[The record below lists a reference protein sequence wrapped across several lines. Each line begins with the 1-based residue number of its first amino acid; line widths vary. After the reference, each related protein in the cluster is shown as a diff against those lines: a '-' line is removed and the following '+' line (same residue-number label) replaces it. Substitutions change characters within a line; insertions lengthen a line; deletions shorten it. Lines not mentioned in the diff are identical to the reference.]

1 MKKTFS
7 ILLCLLT
14 FTVFAQ
20 IDRSQQ
26 PQPGPAPVIQLGE
39 PERFTLN
46 NGLTV
51 LIVENNKLPRA
62 AVSLSLDNSPIA
74 EGELAGV
81 SAMTAA
87 LLGKGS
93 ATIDKDS
100 FNEEVDFMGATIN
113 FGSQSASASSLSRYF
128 GRVLELMADAA
139 LHPNFTQEEFDKEKD
154 ILLDGIKSG
163 EKSVTTAARRVEN
176 LLAYGKDHPYGE
188 YVSKESVERVKLADV
203 DAFYKRYFLPNNAYL
218 VIVGDVDAGN
228 LKKQVKKLFGK
239 WKKKN
244 LSTDP
249 IPDVTNVSTTQID
262 FVNMP
267 NAVQTEV
274 TVQNTVSLRKKD
286 ADYFPLLIANGI
298 LGGGGEARLF
308 LNLREDKGYTYGSYS
323 SMGNNKYTASR
334 FRASASVRNAV
345 VDSAVVELL
354 YEIDR
359 MKKEVVSDEE
369 LNRAKAKYVGSFVRA
384 VEQPSTVAAYA
395 LEIETEGLPDD
406 FYTTYLESVN
416 NVTKEDIQRV
426 AQKYFLVD
434 QARIVVTGKAS
445 EVLDN
450 LEKVQFNESDIS
462 VSYYDK
468 YGNVIDRPAS
478 FELPDGV
485 SAQSILVDYI
495 DAIGGQDA
503 INAIRSLEVSYNA
516 NFMGNELEA
525 ISINT
530 AEEQKQIVKM
540 GGNVLATVIVNASGA
555 KVEQMGNS
563 MDLPP
568 EMAADMQA
576 IIGIIPELKMM
587 ENESITVSG
596 IEEIDGQS
604 AYALEMKGQST
615 TTTTYYAVESGL
627 KLKQTTVTEI
637 MGQTQTQDSNYND
650 YKRFG
655 SLLIPSSTSVPLGP
669 QSVDATLGYVK
680 INGKAVDTE

>member
-7 ILLCLLT
+7 ILLFLLT

-218 VIVGDVDAGN
+218 VIVGDVDAGD

-267 NAVQTEV
+267 NAVQTEL

-416 NVTKEDIQRV
+416 NVTKQDIQRV

-434 QARIVVTGKAS
+434 QARVVVTGKAS

-450 LEKVQFNESDIS
+450 LEKVHFNESDIS

-468 YGNVIDRPAS
+468 YGNIIDRPAS

-485 SAQSILVDYI
+485 SAQSILADYI
-495 DAIGGQDA
+495 DVIGGQDA

-576 IIGIIPELKMM
+576 VIGIIPELKMM

-596 IEEIDGQS
+596 VEEIDGQS

-627 KLKQTTVTEI
+627 KLKQTTVTEM

-680 INGKAVDTE
+680 INGEAVDTE

>member
-218 VIVGDVDAGN
+218 VIVGDVDAGD

-323 SMGNNKYTASR
+323 SMGNNKFTASR

-434 QARIVVTGKAS
+434 QARVIVTGKAS

-485 SAQSILVDYI
+485 SAQSILADYI

-530 AEEQKQIVKM
+530 DEEQKQIVKM

-576 IIGIIPELKMM
+576 VIGIIPELKMM

-596 IEEIDGQS
+596 IEKIDGQS

-627 KLKQTTVTEI
+627 KLKQTTVTEM

-680 INGKAVDTE
+680 INGEAVDTE

>member
-218 VIVGDVDAGN
+218 VIVGDVDAGD

-406 FYTTYLESVN
+406 FYTTYLESIN

-485 SAQSILVDYI
+485 SAQSILADYI

-525 ISINT
+525 ILINT

-576 IIGIIPELKMM
+576 VIGIIPELKMM

-627 KLKQTTVTEI
+627 KLKQTTVTEM

-680 INGKAVDTE
+680 INGEAVDTE

>member
-26 PQPGPAPVIQLGE
+26 PQTGPAPVIQLGE

-218 VIVGDVDAGN
+218 VIVGDVDAGD

-485 SAQSILVDYI
+485 SAQSILADYI

-576 IIGIIPELKMM
+576 VIGIIPELKMI

-596 IEEIDGQS
+596 VEEIDGQS

-627 KLKQTTVTEI
+627 KLKQTTVTEM

-680 INGKAVDTE
+680 INGEAVDTE

>member
-218 VIVGDVDAGN
+218 VIVGDVDAGV

-395 LEIETEGLPDD
+395 LEIETEDLPED

-485 SAQSILVDYI
+485 SAQSILADYI
-495 DAIGGQDA
+495 DAIGGQDE

-576 IIGIIPELKMM
+576 VIGIIPELKMM

-615 TTTTYYAVESGL
+615 TRTTYYAVESGL
-627 KLKQTTVTEI
+627 KLKQTTVTEM

-680 INGKAVDTE
+680 INGEAVDTE

>member
-7 ILLCLLT
+7 ILLLLLT
-14 FTVFAQ
+14 FTAFAQ
-20 IDRSQQ
+20 LDRSQQ

-39 PERFTLN
+39 PERFTLK

-62 AVSLSLDNSPIA
+62 AVSLSLDNAPIA

-81 SAMTAA
+81 SSMTAA

-93 ATIDKDS
+93 TTIDKDS

-139 LHPNFTQEEFDKEKD
+139 LHPNFIQDEFDKERD
-154 ILLDGIKSG
+154 IVLDGIKSS

-188 YVSKESVERVKLADV
+188 FVSKESVERVSLSDV

-218 VIVGDVDAGN
+218 VIVGDVDAGD

-239 WKKKN
+239 WKKGD
-244 LSTDP
+244 LSIDA
-249 IPDVTNVSTTQID
+249 IPEVSNVNSTQID

-274 TVQNTVSLRKKD
+274 SVQNTVSLRKKD

-323 SMGNNKYTASR
+323 RMGNNKYTASR

-406 FYTTYLESVN
+406 FYTTYLESIN

-434 QARIVVTGKAS
+434 QARVVVTGKAS

-450 LEKVQFNESDIS
+450 LEKVQFNGSAIP

-468 YGNVIDRPAS
+468 YSNVIDRPAS

-485 SAQSILVDYI
+485 SAQSILANYI

-576 IIGIIPELKMM
+576 VIGVIPELKMM
-587 ENESITVSG
+587 ENESITVSS
-596 IEEIDGQS
+596 IEEIDGQN

-627 KLKQTTVTEI
+627 KLKQTTVTQM

-650 YKRFG
+650 YKRFV
-655 SLLIPSSTSVPLGP
+655 SLLIPTSTSVPLGP
-669 QSVDATLGYVK
+669 QSVDATLGSVK
-680 INGKAVDTE
+680 INGETVNPE

>member
-7 ILLCLLT
+7 ILLLLLT
-14 FTVFAQ
+14 FTAFAQ
-20 IDRSQQ
+20 VDRSQQ

-39 PERFTLN
+39 PERFTLK

-62 AVSLSLDNSPIA
+62 AVSLSLDNAPIA

-81 SAMTAA
+81 SSMTAA

-93 ATIDKDS
+93 TTIDKDS

-139 LHPNFTQEEFDKEKD
+139 LHPNFTQDEFDKERD
-154 ILLDGIKSG
+154 IVLDGIKSS

-188 YVSKESVERVKLADV
+188 FVSKESVERVSLADV

-218 VIVGDVDAGN
+218 VIVGDVDAGD

-239 WKKKN
+239 WKKGD
-244 LSTDP
+244 LSTDA
-249 IPDVTNVSTTQID
+249 IPEVSNVNSTQID

-274 TVQNTVSLRKKD
+274 SVQNTVSLRKKD

-323 SMGNNKYTASR
+323 RMGNNKYTASR

-395 LEIETEGLPDD
+395 LEIETEGLPND
-406 FYTTYLESVN
+406 FYTTYLESIK
-416 NVTKEDIQRV
+416 NVTKEDIKRV

-434 QARIVVTGKAS
+434 QSRVVVTGKAS

-450 LEKVQFNESDIS
+450 LEKVQFNGSTIP

-485 SAQSILVDYI
+485 SAQSILANYI

-568 EMAADMQA
+568 KMAADMQA
-576 IIGIIPELKMM
+576 VIGVIPELKMM
-587 ENESITVSG
+587 ENESITVSS
-596 IEEIDGQS
+596 IEEIDGQN

-627 KLKQTTVTEI
+627 KLKQTTVTEM

-650 YKRFG
+650 YKRFV
-655 SLLIPSSTSVPLGP
+655 SLLIPTSTSVPLGP
-669 QSVDATLGYVK
+669 QSVDATLGSVK
-680 INGKAVDTE
+680 INGETVNPE

>member
-218 VIVGDVDAGN
+218 VIVGDVDAGD

-249 IPDVTNVSTTQID
+249 IPNVTNVSTTQID

-485 SAQSILVDYI
+485 SAQSILADYI

-576 IIGIIPELKMM
+576 VIGIIPELKMM

-627 KLKQTTVTEI
+627 KLKQTTVTEM

-680 INGKAVDTE
+680 INGEAVDTE

>member
-100 FNEEVDFMGATIN
+100 FNEEIDFMGATIN

-154 ILLDGIKSG
+154 ILLDGIKSV

-218 VIVGDVDAGN
+218 VIVGDVDAGD
-228 LKKQVKKLFGK
+228 LRKQVKKLFGK

-485 SAQSILVDYI
+485 SAQSILADYI

-576 IIGIIPELKMM
+576 VIGIIPELKMM

-596 IEEIDGQS
+596 VEEIDGQS

-627 KLKQTTVTEI
+627 KLKQTTVTEM

-680 INGKAVDTE
+680 INGEAVDTE

>member
-100 FNEEVDFMGATIN
+100 FNEEIDFMGATIN

-203 DAFYKRYFLPNNAYL
+203 DAFYNRYFLPNNAYL
-218 VIVGDVDAGN
+218 VIVGDVDAGD

-485 SAQSILVDYI
+485 SAQSILADYI

-576 IIGIIPELKMM
+576 VIGIIPELKMM

-596 IEEIDGQS
+596 VEEIDGQS

-627 KLKQTTVTEI
+627 KLKQTTVTEM

-680 INGKAVDTE
+680 INGEAVNTE

>member
-218 VIVGDVDAGN
+218 VIVGDVDAGD

-485 SAQSILVDYI
+485 SAQSILADYI

-576 IIGIIPELKMM
+576 VIGIIPELKMM

-596 IEEIDGQS
+596 IDEIDGQS

-615 TTTTYYAVESGL
+615 TTMTYYAVESGL
-627 KLKQTTVTEI
+627 KLKQTTVTEM

-680 INGKAVDTE
+680 INGKTVDTE

>member
-7 ILLCLLT
+7 ILLLLLT
-14 FTVFAQ
+14 FTAFAQ
-20 IDRSQQ
+20 VDRSQQ

-39 PERFTLN
+39 PERFTLK

-62 AVSLSLDNSPIA
+62 AVSLSLDNAPIA

-81 SAMTAA
+81 SSMTAA

-93 ATIDKDS
+93 IAIDKDS

-139 LHPNFTQEEFDKEKD
+139 LHPNFIQDEFDKERD
-154 ILLDGIKSG
+154 IVLDGIKSS

-188 YVSKESVERVKLADV
+188 FVSKESVERVSLADV

-218 VIVGDVDAGN
+218 VIVGDVDAGD

-239 WKKKN
+239 WKKGD
-244 LSTDP
+244 LSTDA
-249 IPDVTNVSTTQID
+249 VSEVSNVSSTQID

-274 TVQNTVSLRKKD
+274 SVQNTVSLRKKD

-323 SMGNNKYTASR
+323 RMGNNKYTASR

-406 FYTTYLESVN
+406 FYTTYLESIN

-434 QARIVVTGKAS
+434 QARVVVTGKAS

-450 LEKVQFNESDIS
+450 LEKVQFNGSAIP

-485 SAQSILVDYI
+485 SAQSILANYI
-495 DAIGGQDA
+495 NAIGGQDV

-576 IIGIIPELKMM
+576 VIGVIPELKMM
-587 ENESITVSG
+587 ENESITVSSL
-596 IEEIDGQS
+596 EEIDGQN

-627 KLKQTTVTEI
+627 KLKQTTVTEM

-655 SLLIPSSTSVPLGP
+655 SLLIPTSTSVPLGP
-669 QSVDATLGYVK
+669 QSVDATLGSVK
-680 INGKAVDTE
+680 INGETVNPE

>member
-7 ILLCLLT
+7 ILLFLLT

-218 VIVGDVDAGN
+218 VIVGDVDAGD

-434 QARIVVTGKAS
+434 QARVVVTGKAS

-495 DAIGGQDA
+495 DAVGGQDA

-568 EMAADMQA
+568 EMSADMQA
-576 IIGIIPELKMM
+576 VVGIIPELKMM

-627 KLKQTTVTEI
+627 KLKQTTVTEM

-680 INGKAVDTE
+680 INGEAVDTE

>member
-1 MKKTFS
+1 
-7 ILLCLLT
+7 
-14 FTVFAQ
+14 
-20 IDRSQQ
+20 
-26 PQPGPAPVIQLGE
+26 
-39 PERFTLN
+39 
-46 NGLTV
+46 
-51 LIVENNKLPRA
+51 
-62 AVSLSLDNSPIA
+62 
-74 EGELAGV
+74 
-81 SAMTAA
+81 
-87 LLGKGS
+87 
-93 ATIDKDS
+93 
-100 FNEEVDFMGATIN
+100 
-113 FGSQSASASSLSRYF
+113 
-128 GRVLELMADAA
+128 
-139 LHPNFTQEEFDKEKD
+139 
-154 ILLDGIKSG
+154 
-163 EKSVTTAARRVEN
+163 
-176 LLAYGKDHPYGE
+176 
-188 YVSKESVERVKLADV
+188 
-203 DAFYKRYFLPNNAYL
+203 
-218 VIVGDVDAGN
+218 

-239 WKKKN
+239 WKKGD
-244 LSTDP
+244 LSTDA
-249 IPDVTNVSTTQID
+249 IPEVSNVNSTQID

-274 TVQNTVSLRKKD
+274 SVQNTVSLRKKD

-323 SMGNNKYTASR
+323 RMGNNKYTASR

-406 FYTTYLESVN
+406 FYTTYLESIN
-416 NVTKEDIQRV
+416 NVSKEDIQRV

-434 QARIVVTGKAS
+434 QARVVVTGKAS

-450 LEKVQFNESDIS
+450 LEKVQFNGSAIP

-468 YGNVIDRPAS
+468 YSNVIDRPAS

-485 SAQSILVDYI
+485 SAQSILANYI

-576 IIGIIPELKMM
+576 VIGVIPELKMM
-587 ENESITVSG
+587 ENESITVSS
-596 IEEIDGQS
+596 IEEIDGQN

-627 KLKQTTVTEI
+627 KLKQTTVTEM

-669 QSVDATLGYVK
+669 QSVDATLGTVK
-680 INGKAVDTE
+680 INGEAVNAE

>member
-203 DAFYKRYFLPNNAYL
+203 DSFYKRYFLPNNAYL
-218 VIVGDVDAGN
+218 VIVGDVDAGD

-434 QARIVVTGKAS
+434 QARVVVTGKAS

-485 SAQSILVDYI
+485 SAQSILADYI

-576 IIGIIPELKMM
+576 VIGIIPELKMM

-627 KLKQTTVTEI
+627 KLKQTTVTEM

-680 INGKAVDTE
+680 INGEAVDTE

>member
-1 MKKTFS
+1 MKKTFY
-7 ILLCLLT
+7 ILLLLLT
-14 FTVFAQ
+14 FTAFAQ
-20 IDRSQQ
+20 VDRSQQ

-39 PERFTLN
+39 PERFTLK

-62 AVSLSLDNSPIA
+62 AVSLSLDNAPIA

-81 SAMTAA
+81 SSMTAA

-93 ATIDKDS
+93 TTIDKDS

-139 LHPNFTQEEFDKEKD
+139 LNPNFTQEEFDKERD
-154 ILLDGIKSG
+154 ILLDGIKSS

-188 YVSKESVERVKLADV
+188 YVSKESVERVSLADV
-203 DAFYKRYFLPNNAYL
+203 DAFYKRYFVPNQSYL
-218 VIVGDVDAGN
+218 VIVGDVDATA

-239 WKKKN
+239 WKKGE
-244 LSTDP
+244 LSPDV
-249 IPDVTNVSTTQID
+249 IPDVTNVSATLID

-274 TVQNTVSLRKKD
+274 SVQNTVSMRKKD

-323 SMGNNKYTASR
+323 RMGNNKYTASR

-406 FYTTYLESVN
+406 FYTTYLESIN

-434 QARIVVTGKAS
+434 QARVVVTGKAS

-450 LEKVQFNESDIS
+450 LEKVQFNGSAIP

-468 YGNVIDRPAS
+468 YSNVIDRPAS

-485 SAQSILVDYI
+485 SAQSILANYI

-540 GGNVLATVIVNASGA
+540 GENVLATVIVNASGA

-576 IIGIIPELKMM
+576 VIGIIPELKMM

-627 KLKQTTVTEI
+627 KLKQTTVTEM

-650 YKRFG
+650 YKRFV
-655 SLLIPSSTSVPLGP
+655 SLLIPTSTSVPLGP
-669 QSVDATLGYVK
+669 QSVDATLGSVK
-680 INGKAVDTE
+680 IMAKL

>member
-7 ILLCLLT
+7 ILLFLLT

-39 PERFTLN
+39 PERFILN

-218 VIVGDVDAGN
+218 VIVGDVDAGD

-323 SMGNNKYTASR
+323 TMGNNKYTASR

-395 LEIETEGLPDD
+395 LEIESEGLPDD

-434 QARIVVTGKAS
+434 QARVIVTGKAS

-485 SAQSILVDYI
+485 SAQSILADYI

-576 IIGIIPELKMM
+576 VIGIIPELKMM

-627 KLKQTTVTEI
+627 KLKQTTVTEM

-680 INGKAVDTE
+680 INGEAVDTE

>member
-218 VIVGDVDAGN
+218 VIVGDVDAGD

-359 MKKEVVSDEE
+359 MKREVVSDEE

-434 QARIVVTGKAS
+434 QARVVVTGKAS

-485 SAQSILVDYI
+485 KAQSILADYI

-576 IIGIIPELKMM
+576 VIGIIPELKMM

-627 KLKQTTVTEI
+627 KLKQTTVTEM
-637 MGQTQTQDSNYND
+637 MGQTQTKDSNYND

-669 QSVDATLGYVK
+669 QSVDATLGTVK
-680 INGKAVDTE
+680 INGEVVNAE

>member
-7 ILLCLLT
+7 ILLFLLT

-20 IDRSQQ
+20 IDRSLQ

-218 VIVGDVDAGN
+218 VIVGDVDAGD

-323 SMGNNKYTASR
+323 SMGNNKFTASR

-434 QARIVVTGKAS
+434 QARVVVTGKAS

-485 SAQSILVDYI
+485 SAQSILADYI

-576 IIGIIPELKMM
+576 VIGIIPELKMM

-627 KLKQTTVTEI
+627 KLKQTTVTEM
-637 MGQTQTQDSNYND
+637 MGQTQTQDSNHND

-680 INGKAVDTE
+680 INGEAVDTE

>member
-218 VIVGDVDAGN
+218 VIVGDVDAGD

-359 MKKEVVSDEE
+359 MKKEVVSDDE

-485 SAQSILVDYI
+485 SAQSILADYI

-576 IIGIIPELKMM
+576 VIGIIPELKMM

-627 KLKQTTVTEI
+627 KLKQTTVTEM

-680 INGKAVDTE
+680 INGEAVDTE

>member
-218 VIVGDVDAGN
+218 VIVGDVDAGD

-434 QARIVVTGKAS
+434 QARVVVTGKAS

-485 SAQSILVDYI
+485 SAQSILADYI

-576 IIGIIPELKMM
+576 VIGIIPELKMM

-627 KLKQTTVTEI
+627 KLKQTTVTEM

-680 INGKAVDTE
+680 INGEAIDTE

>member
-100 FNEEVDFMGATIN
+100 FNEEVDFMGATIS
-113 FGSQSASASSLSRYF
+113 FGSQSANASSLSRYF

-218 VIVGDVDAGN
+218 VIVGDVDAGD

-434 QARIVVTGKAS
+434 QARVVVTGKAS

-485 SAQSILVDYI
+485 SAQSILADYI

-576 IIGIIPELKMM
+576 VIGIIPELKMM

-627 KLKQTTVTEI
+627 KLKQTTVTEM

-680 INGKAVDTE
+680 INGEAVDTE

>member
-7 ILLCLLT
+7 ILLFLLT

-218 VIVGDVDAGN
+218 VIVGDVDAGD

-262 FVNMP
+262 FVDMP

-434 QARIVVTGKAS
+434 QARVVVTGKAS

-485 SAQSILVDYI
+485 SAQSILADYI

-516 NFMGNELEA
+516 DFMGNELEA

-576 IIGIIPELKMM
+576 VIGIIPELKMM

-615 TTTTYYAVESGL
+615 TITTYYAVESGL
-627 KLKQTTVTEI
+627 KLKQTTVTEM

-655 SLLIPSSTSVPLGP
+655 SLLIPYSTSVPLGP

-680 INGKAVDTE
+680 INGEAVDTE

>member
-1 MKKTFS
+1 MKKTIS
-7 ILLCLLT
+7 LLLLLLT
-14 FTVFAQ
+14 FTAFAQ
-20 IDRSQQ
+20 VDRSQQ

-39 PERFTLN
+39 PERFTLK

-62 AVSLSLDNSPIA
+62 AVSLSLDNAPIA

-87 LLGKGS
+87 LLVKGS
-93 ATIDKDS
+93 TTIDKDS

-113 FGSQSASASSLSRYF
+113 FGSQSANASSLSRYF

-139 LHPNFTQEEFDKEKD
+139 LHPNFTQEEFDKERD

-188 YVSKESVERVKLADV
+188 YVSKESVERVSLADV

-218 VIVGDVDAGN
+218 VIVGDVDAKG

-239 WKKKN
+239 WKKGAISSDVIPE
-244 LSTDP
+244 LS
-249 IPDVTNVSTTQID
+249 NVNSTQID

-274 TVQNTVSLRKKD
+274 SVQNTVSLRKKD

-323 SMGNNKYTASR
+323 RMGNDKYTASR

-345 VDSAVVELL
+345 VDSSVVEIL
-354 YEIDR
+354 YEINR
-359 MKKEVVSDEE
+359 MKNEVVSDEE

-395 LEIETEGLPDD
+395 LEIETEDLPDD

-416 NVTKEDIQRV
+416 NVTKEDVQRV

-434 QARIVVTGKAS
+434 QARVVVTGKAS

-450 LEKVQFNESDIS
+450 LEKVRFNGSAVP

-485 SAQSILVDYI
+485 SAQSILANYI
-495 DAIGGQDA
+495 DAIGGTDA
-503 INAIRSLEVSYNA
+503 INAIRTLEVSYKA

-530 AEEQKQIVKM
+530 IDEQKQIVKM
-540 GGNVLATVIVNASGA
+540 GGNVLATVIVNAAGA

-568 EMAADMQA
+568 EMAADLQA
-576 IIGIIPELKMM
+576 VIGIIPELKMM
-587 ENESITVSG
+587 ENESVTVSG

-604 AYALEMKGQST
+604 TYALEMKGQRT

-627 KLKQTTVTEI
+627 KLKQTTVTEM

-655 SLLIPSSTSVPLGP
+655 SLLIPTSTNVPLGP
-669 QSVDATLGYVK
+669 QSVDALLGTVT
-680 INGKAVDTE
+680 INGEAVNPE

>member
-218 VIVGDVDAGN
+218 VIVGDVDAGD

-359 MKKEVVSDEE
+359 MKKEVVSDDE

-478 FELPDGV
+478 FELADGV
-485 SAQSILVDYI
+485 SAQSILADYI

-576 IIGIIPELKMM
+576 VIGIIPELKMM

-627 KLKQTTVTEI
+627 KLKQTTVTEM

>member
-218 VIVGDVDAGN
+218 VIVGDVDAGD

-485 SAQSILVDYI
+485 SAQSILADYI

-576 IIGIIPELKMM
+576 VIGIIPELKMM

-596 IEEIDGQS
+596 VEEIDGQS

-627 KLKQTTVTEI
+627 KLKQTTVTEM

-680 INGKAVDTE
+680 INGEAVDTE

>member
-7 ILLCLLT
+7 ILLLLLT
-14 FTVFAQ
+14 FTAFAQ
-20 IDRSQQ
+20 VDRSQQ
-26 PQPGPAPVIQLGE
+26 PQPRPAPVIQLGE
-39 PERFTLN
+39 PERFTLK

-62 AVSLSLDNSPIA
+62 AVSLSLDNAPIA

-81 SAMTAA
+81 SSMTAA

-93 ATIDKDS
+93 TNIDKDS

-139 LHPNFTQEEFDKEKD
+139 LHPNFIQDEFDKERD
-154 ILLDGIKSG
+154 IVLDGIKSS

-188 YVSKESVERVKLADV
+188 FVSKESVERVSLADV

-218 VIVGDVDAGN
+218 VIVGDVDAGD

-239 WKKKN
+239 WKKGD
-244 LSTDP
+244 LSTDAVP
-249 IPDVTNVSTTQID
+249 EVSNVSSTQID

-274 TVQNTVSLRKKD
+274 SVQNTVSLRKKD

-323 SMGNNKYTASR
+323 RMGNNKYTASR

-395 LEIETEGLPDD
+395 LEIETENLTDD
-406 FYTTYLESVN
+406 FYTTYLESIN

-434 QARIVVTGKAS
+434 QARVVVTGKAS

-450 LEKVQFNESDIS
+450 LEKVQFNGSAIP

-485 SAQSILVDYI
+485 SAQSILANYI
-495 DAIGGQDA
+495 NAIGGQDA

-576 IIGIIPELKMM
+576 VIGVIPELKMM
-587 ENESITVSG
+587 ENESITVSSV
-596 IEEIDGQS
+596 EEIDGQN

-627 KLKQTTVTEI
+627 KLKQTTVTEM

-655 SLLIPSSTSVPLGP
+655 SLLIPTSTSVPLGP
-669 QSVDATLGYVK
+669 QSVDATLGTVK
-680 INGKAVDTE
+680 INGETVNPE

>member
-1 MKKTFS
+1 MKK
-7 ILLCLLT
+7 ILFILTLMLT
-14 FTVFAQ
+14 FPAFAQ
-20 IDRSQQ
+20 VDRSQQ

-39 PERFTLN
+39 PERFTLK
-46 NGLTV
+46 NGLSV

-62 AVSLSLDNSPIA
+62 SVSLTLDNPPIA
-74 EGELAGV
+74 EGEMAGV

-93 ATIDKDS
+93 KKIDKDS
-100 FNEEVDFMGATIN
+100 FNEEVDFMGASIN

-128 GRVLELMADAA
+128 NRVLELMSEAA
-139 LHPNFTQEEFDKEKD
+139 LNPNFTIEEFYKERD
-154 ILLDGIKSG
+154 IILDGIKSS
-163 EKSVTTAARRVEN
+163 EKSVTSAARRVEN
-176 LLAYGKDHPYGE
+176 LLAYGKNHPYGE
-188 YVSKESVERVKLADV
+188 YVSKESVEKISLADV
-203 DAFYKRYFLPNNAYL
+203 KAFYKRYFLPNNAYL
-218 VIVGDVDAGN
+218 IIVGDVDAQG
-228 LKKQVKKLFGK
+228 LKEQVKKLFGK
-239 WKKKN
+239 WKKKDFPN
-244 LSTDP
+244 VN
-249 IPDVTNVSTTQID
+249 IPEVNNVSSTQID

-274 TVQNTVSLRKKD
+274 SVQNTVSLRKKD

-323 SMGNNKYTASR
+323 RMGNNKYTNSR

-354 YEIDR
+354 YEINR
-359 MKKEVVSDEE
+359 MKNEMVSDEE
-369 LNRAKAKYVGSFVRA
+369 LSRAKAKYVGSFVRA
-384 VEQPSTVAAYA
+384 VERPSTVASYA
-395 LEIETEGLPDD
+395 LEIETEDLPDD

-416 NVTKEDIQRV
+416 SVTKEDIQRV

-434 QARIVVTGKAS
+434 QARVVVTGKAS

-450 LEKVQFNESDIS
+450 LEKVQFNGN
-462 VSYYDK
+462 VVPVNYYDK

-485 SAQSILVDYI
+485 SAQTILANYI
-495 DAIGGQDA
+495 DAIGGLDA
-503 INAIRSLEVSYNA
+503 LNAIQTLEVSYNA
-516 NFMGNELEA
+516 NFMGNALEA
-525 ISINT
+525 SSINT
-530 AEEQKQIVKM
+530 ADEQKQIIKM

-555 KVEQMGNS
+555 KVEQMGNN

-576 IIGIIPELKMM
+576 AIGIVPELKMM
-587 ENESITVSG
+587 ENENVTVTG
-596 IEEIDGQS
+596 TEEVDGQN

-627 KLKQTTVTEI
+627 KLKQTTVTEM
-637 MGQTQTQDSNYND
+637 MGQTQTQETTYGNY
-650 YKRFG
+650 KSFG
-655 SLLIPSSTSVPLGP
+655 SLLIPTTTTVPLGP
-669 QSVDATLGYVK
+669 QTVDATIGDVK
-680 INGKAVDTE
+680 INGETVSAE

>member
-7 ILLCLLT
+7 ILLFLLT

-218 VIVGDVDAGN
+218 VIVGDVDAGV

-359 MKKEVVSDEE
+359 MKKELVSDEE

-434 QARIVVTGKAS
+434 QARVVVTGKAS

-485 SAQSILVDYI
+485 SAQSILADYI

-576 IIGIIPELKMM
+576 VIGIIPELKMM

-604 AYALEMKGQST
+604 SYALEMKGQST

-627 KLKQTTVTEI
+627 KLKQTTVTEM

-680 INGKAVDTE
+680 INGEAVDTE

>member
-100 FNEEVDFMGATIN
+100 FNEEVDFMGATID

-218 VIVGDVDAGN
+218 VIVGDVDAGD

-406 FYTTYLESVN
+406 FYTTYLESIN

-485 SAQSILVDYI
+485 SAQSILADYI

-576 IIGIIPELKMM
+576 VIGIIPELKMM

-596 IEEIDGQS
+596 IDEIDGQS

-615 TTTTYYAVESGL
+615 TTMTYYAVESGL
-627 KLKQTTVTEI
+627 KLKQTTVTEM

>member
-7 ILLCLLT
+7 ILFLLLT
-14 FTVFAQ
+14 FTAFAQ
-20 IDRSQQ
+20 VDRSQQ
-26 PQPGPAPVIQLGE
+26 TLPGPAPVIQLGE
-39 PERFTLN
+39 PERFSLK

-62 AVSLSLDNSPIA
+62 AVSLSLDNAPIA

-93 ATIDKDS
+93 ITIDKDS

-139 LHPNFTQEEFDKEKD
+139 LNPNFTQEEFDKERD
-154 ILLDGIKSG
+154 ILLDGIKSE

-188 YVSKESVERVKLADV
+188 YVSKESVERVNLADV
-203 DAFYKRYFLPNNAYL
+203 DAFYKRYFIPNNAYL
-218 VIVGDVDAGN
+218 VIVGDVDAGD

-239 WKKKN
+239 WKKGD
-244 LSTDP
+244 LSTDA
-249 IPDVTNVSTTQID
+249 IPEVSNVSSTQID

-274 TVQNTVSLRKKD
+274 SVQNTVILRKKD

-323 SMGNNKYTASR
+323 RMGNNKYTVSR

-395 LEIETEGLPDD
+395 LEIETEDLPED
-406 FYTTYLESVN
+406 FYTTYLESIN
-416 NVTKEDIQRV
+416 NVTKDDIQRV

-434 QARIVVTGKAS
+434 QARVVVTGKAS

-450 LEKVQFNESDIS
+450 LEKVQFNGSAIP

-478 FELPDGV
+478 FELPDGG
-485 SAQSILVDYI
+485 SAQSILADYI

-503 INAIRSLEVSYNA
+503 INAIRTLEVSYNA

-576 IIGIIPELKMM
+576 VIGIIPELKMM

-627 KLKQTTVTEI
+627 KLKQTTVTEM

-669 QSVDATLGYVK
+669 QSVDATLGTVK
-680 INGKAVDTE
+680 INGEAVNAE

>member
-7 ILLCLLT
+7 ILLLLLT
-14 FTVFAQ
+14 FTAFAQ
-20 IDRSQQ
+20 LDRSQQ

-39 PERFTLN
+39 PERFTLK

-62 AVSLSLDNSPIA
+62 AVSLSLDNAPIA

-81 SAMTAA
+81 SSMTAA

-93 ATIDKDS
+93 TTIDKDS

-139 LHPNFTQEEFDKEKD
+139 LHPNFIQDEFDKERD
-154 ILLDGIKSG
+154 IVLDGIKSS

-188 YVSKESVERVKLADV
+188 FVSKESVERVSLADV

-218 VIVGDVDAGN
+218 VIVGDVDAGD

-239 WKKKN
+239 WKKGD
-244 LSTDP
+244 LSTDAVP
-249 IPDVTNVSTTQID
+249 EVSNVSSTQID

-274 TVQNTVSLRKKD
+274 SVQNTVSLRKKD

-323 SMGNNKYTASR
+323 RMGNNKYTASR

-395 LEIETEGLPDD
+395 LEIETENLTDD
-406 FYTTYLESVN
+406 FYTTYLESIN

-434 QARIVVTGKAS
+434 QARVVVTGKAS

-450 LEKVQFNESDIS
+450 LEKVQFNGSAIP

-485 SAQSILVDYI
+485 SAQSILANYI

-503 INAIRSLEVSYNA
+503 INAIRTLEVSYNA

-540 GGNVLATVIVNASGA
+540 GGNVLAIVIVNASGA

-576 IIGIIPELKMM
+576 VIGVIPELKMM
-587 ENESITVSG
+587 ENESITVSS
-596 IEEIDGQS
+596 IEEIDGQN

-627 KLKQTTVTEI
+627 KLKQTTVTEM

-655 SLLIPSSTSVPLGP
+655 SLLIPTSTSVPLGP
-669 QSVDATLGYVK
+669 QSVDATLGTVK
-680 INGKAVDTE
+680 INGETVNPE

>member
-100 FNEEVDFMGATIN
+100 FNEEVDFMGATIS
-113 FGSQSASASSLSRYF
+113 FGSQSANASSLSRYF

-218 VIVGDVDAGN
+218 VIVGDVDAGD

-406 FYTTYLESVN
+406 FYTNYLESIN

-485 SAQSILVDYI
+485 SAQSILADYI

-627 KLKQTTVTEI
+627 KLKQTTVTEM
-637 MGQTQTQDSNYND
+637 MGQMQTQDSNYND

-680 INGKAVDTE
+680 INGEAVDTE

>member
-218 VIVGDVDAGN
+218 VIVGDVDAGD

-249 IPDVTNVSTTQID
+249 IPNVTNVSTTQID

-627 KLKQTTVTEI
+627 KLKQTTVTEM

>member
-1 MKKTFS
+1 MKK
-7 ILLCLLT
+7 ILFILTLMLT
-14 FTVFAQ
+14 FPAFAQ
-20 IDRSQQ
+20 VDRSQQ

-39 PERFTLN
+39 PERFTLK
-46 NGLTV
+46 NGLSV

-62 AVSLSLDNSPIA
+62 SVSLTLDNPPIA
-74 EGELAGV
+74 EGEMAGV

-93 ATIDKDS
+93 KKIDKDS
-100 FNEEVDFMGATIN
+100 FNEEVDFMGASIN

-128 GRVLELMADAA
+128 NRVLELMSEAA
-139 LHPNFTQEEFDKEKD
+139 LNPNFTQEEFDKERD
-154 ILLDGIKSG
+154 IILDGIKSS
-163 EKSVTTAARRVEN
+163 EKSVTSAARRVEN
-176 LLAYGKDHPYGE
+176 LLAYGKNHPYGE
-188 YVSKESVERVKLADV
+188 YVSKESVEKISLADV
-203 DAFYKRYFLPNNAYL
+203 KAFYKRYFLPNNAYL
-218 VIVGDVDAGN
+218 IIVGDVDAQG
-228 LKKQVKKLFGK
+228 LKEQVKKLFGK
-239 WKKKN
+239 WKKKDFPN
-244 LSTDP
+244 DN
-249 IPDVTNVSTTQID
+249 IPEVNNVSSTQID

-274 TVQNTVSLRKKD
+274 SVQNTVSLRKKD

-323 SMGNNKYTASR
+323 RIGNNKYTNSR

-354 YEIDR
+354 YEINR
-359 MKKEVVSDEE
+359 MKNEMVSDEE
-369 LNRAKAKYVGSFVRA
+369 LSRAKAKYVGSFVRA
-384 VEQPSTVAAYA
+384 VERPSTVASYA
-395 LEIETEGLPDD
+395 LEIETEDLPDD

-416 NVTKEDIQRV
+416 SVTKEDIQRV

-434 QARIVVTGKAS
+434 QARVVVTGKAS

-450 LEKVQFNESDIS
+450 LEKVQFNGN
-462 VSYYDK
+462 VVPVNYYDK

-485 SAQSILVDYI
+485 SAQTILANYI
-495 DAIGGQDA
+495 DAIGGLDA
-503 INAIRSLEVSYNA
+503 LNAIQTLEVSYNA
-516 NFMGNELEA
+516 NFMGNALEA
-525 ISINT
+525 TSINT
-530 AEEQKQIVKM
+530 ADEQKQIIKM

-555 KVEQMGNS
+555 KVEQMGNN

-576 IIGIIPELKMM
+576 AIGIVPELKMM
-587 ENESITVSG
+587 ENENVTVTG
-596 IEEIDGQS
+596 TEEVDGQN

-627 KLKQTTVTEI
+627 KLKQTTVTEM
-637 MGQTQTQDSNYND
+637 MGQTQTQETTYGNY
-650 YKRFG
+650 KSFG
-655 SLLIPSSTSVPLGP
+655 SLLIPTTTTVPLGP
-669 QSVDATLGYVK
+669 QTVDATIGDVK
-680 INGKAVDTE
+680 INGETVSAE

>member
-7 ILLCLLT
+7 ILLLLLT
-14 FTVFAQ
+14 FTAFAQ
-20 IDRSQQ
+20 VDRSQQ

-39 PERFTLN
+39 PERFTLK

-62 AVSLSLDNSPIA
+62 AVSLSLDNAPIA

-81 SAMTAA
+81 SSMTAA

-93 ATIDKDS
+93 TTIDKDS

-139 LHPNFTQEEFDKEKD
+139 LHPNFIQDEFDKERD
-154 ILLDGIKSG
+154 IVLDGIKSS

-176 LLAYGKDHPYGE
+176 LLAYGKDHPYGDF
-188 YVSKESVERVKLADV
+188 VSKESVERVSLADV

-218 VIVGDVDAGN
+218 VIVGDVDAGD

-239 WKKKN
+239 WKKGD
-244 LSTDP
+244 LSTDA
-249 IPDVTNVSTTQID
+249 IPEVSNVNSTQID

-274 TVQNTVSLRKKD
+274 SVQNTVSLRKKD

-323 SMGNNKYTASR
+323 RMGNNKYTASR

-406 FYTTYLESVN
+406 FYTTYLESIN

-434 QARIVVTGKAS
+434 QARVVVTGKAS

-450 LEKVQFNESDIS
+450 LEKVQFNGSAIP

-468 YGNVIDRPAS
+468 YSNVIDRPAS

-485 SAQSILVDYI
+485 SAQSILANYI

-503 INAIRSLEVSYNA
+503 INAIRTLEVSYNA

-540 GGNVLATVIVNASGA
+540 GGNVLAIVIVNASGA

-576 IIGIIPELKMM
+576 VIGVIPELKMM
-587 ENESITVSG
+587 ENESITVSS
-596 IEEIDGQS
+596 IEEIDGQN

-627 KLKQTTVTEI
+627 KLKQTTVTEM

-655 SLLIPSSTSVPLGP
+655 SLLIPTSTSVPLGP
-669 QSVDATLGYVK
+669 QSVDATLGTVK
-680 INGKAVDTE
+680 INGETVNPE

>member
-218 VIVGDVDAGN
+218 VIVGDVDAGD

-406 FYTTYLESVN
+406 FFTTYLESVN

-434 QARIVVTGKAS
+434 QARVVVTGKAS

-485 SAQSILVDYI
+485 SAQSILADYI

-576 IIGIIPELKMM
+576 VIGIIPELKMM

-596 IEEIDGQS
+596 VEEIDGQS

-627 KLKQTTVTEI
+627 KLKQTTVTEM

-650 YKRFG
+650 YKRVG

-680 INGKAVDTE
+680 INGEAVDTE